1 MAVEIYERARRI
13 SPMNLELNG
22 KVALVTAAS
31 KGIGRAVVKELAT
44 EGARVAMSSSSGL
57 RLSDAL
63 KTMPEIAHKI
73 SLHPADLADPQ
84 ATASLFKNVIAEYG
98 RLDILVMN
106 TPGPRILPFVETTA
120 EDWANAY
127 NILVRPAVE
136 LALLASRQMVEQGG
150 GSIVFLTSTWVK
162 QPSSGGVLSSTMRS
176 AISAMCK
183 QMAIELAGHNI
194 RVNQV
199 MPGATGTDRMKTIM
213 ATKAAANSS
222 SEEEETAR
230 AVREIPLGRWA
241 QPEEIASAVAF
252 LASARSAFTTG
263 ASLQLDGGAIRSTL

>member
-1 MAVEIYERARRI
+1 MAVETYERARRS

-57 RLSDAL
+57 RLSV
-63 KTMPEIAHKI
+63 AHKI

-84 ATASLFKNVIAEYG
+84 ATANLFKNVIAEYG

-136 LALLASRQMVEQGG
+136 LALMASRQMVEQGG

-213 ATKAAANSS
+213 ATKAAANRS
-222 SEEEETAR
+222 SEEEEVAR